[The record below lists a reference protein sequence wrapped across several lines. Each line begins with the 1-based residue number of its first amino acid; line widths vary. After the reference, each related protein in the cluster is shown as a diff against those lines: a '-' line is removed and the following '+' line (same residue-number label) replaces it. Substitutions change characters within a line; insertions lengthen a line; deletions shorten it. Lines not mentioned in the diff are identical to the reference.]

1 MADLTI
7 ANVGEKLIVGQ
18 VDTSFVTLSSKF
30 TPGTTVLNGPVYI
43 GAALQAG
50 VPSAACM
57 IGPPLPNVTFPASLD
72 VKGISF
78 FTGVTNILGNLNV
91 PAVSNFS
98 GLVTINAVEIKN
110 GVDLK
115 NALSLGNDTTV
126 CNAPVIVNSIVKAD
140 DFFSSTGGLNATTK
154 VALKALEIAVG
165 KKAFD
170 IQHPSKTGY
179 RLRHICVE
187 GPTADVYFRGKLQ
200 NSNTIMIPD
209 YWDKLVDIES
219 ISVSLTPIE
228 TYQELFVE
236 KIEWGRKIII
246 KNNLGTS
253 INCSYIVY
261 GERIDGEKNI
271 PEYQGLTPMDYP
283 GDNRE
288 YVINGI

>member
-1 MADLTI
+1 MADFTVVN
-7 ANVGEKLIVGQ
+7 AGEKLQVGQ
-18 VDTSFVTLSSKF
+18 VPTDFPGLGAKLV
-30 TPGTTVLNGPVYI
+30 PGTAVLNGPVYI
-43 GAALQAG
+43 GAAIQG
-50 VPSAACM
+50 GIPSAACM

-72 VKGISF
+72 VKGISNF
-78 FTGVTNILGNLNV
+78 VGITNILGSLNV
-91 PAVSNFS
+91 PAVSNFT

-126 CNAPVIVNSIVKAD
+126 CNAPVIVNSIVKAN
-140 DFFSSTGGLNATTK
+140 DFFSSAGGLNATTK

-170 IQHPSKTGY
+170 IPHPSKDGY

-187 GPTADVYFRGKLQ
+187 GPTADVYFRGRLKD
-200 NSNTIMIPD
+200 SDTIMIPD
-209 YWDKLVDIES
+209 YWHKLVDIES
-219 ISVSLTPIE
+219 ISVSLTPIG

-236 KIEWGRKIII
+236 KVEWGKRIIV

-271 PEYQGLTPMDYP
+271 PEYKGLTPMDYP

-288 YVINGI
+288 YVINGL

>member
-18 VDTSFVTLSSKF
+18 LDTSFVTLSSKF
-30 TPGTTVLNGPVYI
+30 VPGTAVLNGPVYI
-43 GAALQAG
+43 GAAIQGG

-78 FTGVTNILGNLNV
+78 FTGTTNVLGNLNV
-91 PAVSNFS
+91 PAVSNFT

-115 NALSLGNDTTV
+115 NALSLGNDRTV
-126 CNAPVIVNSIVKAD
+126 CNAPVIINSIVKAD
-140 DFFSSTGGLNATTK
+140 DFFSSAGGLNATTK

-170 IQHPSKTGY
+170 IQHPSKNGY

-187 GPTADVYFRGKLQ
+187 GPTADVYFRGKLKD
-200 NSNTIMIPD
+200 SDAIVIPD
-209 YWDKLVDIES
+209 YWHKLVDIES
-219 ISVSLTPIE
+219 ISVSLTPIG

-236 KIEWGRKIII
+236 KVEWGRKIII

-271 PEYQGLTPMDYP
+271 PEYEGLTPTDYP

-288 YVINGI
+288 YVINSL

>member
-1 MADLTI
+1 MADFTVVN
-7 ANVGEKLIVGQ
+7 AGEKLQVGQ
-18 VDTSFVTLSSKF
+18 VPTDFPGLGSKLV
-30 TPGTTVLNGPVYI
+30 PGTAVINGPVYI
-43 GAALQAG
+43 GAALQGG

-72 VKGISF
+72 VKGISI
-78 FTGVTNILGNLNV
+78 FTGITNILGNLNV
-91 PAVSNFS
+91 PAISNFT
-98 GLVTINAVEIKN
+98 GLVTVNAVAIKN

-115 NALSLGNDTTV
+115 NALSLGNDRTV
-126 CNAPVIVNSIVKAD
+126 CNAPVIVNSIIKAD

-154 VALKALEIAVG
+154 VALKALQIAVG

-170 IQHPSKTGY
+170 IQHPSKNGY

-200 NSNTIMIPD
+200 NSDTIMIPD

-271 PEYQGLTPMDYP
+271 PEYKGLTPMDYP

-288 YVINGI
+288 YAISGI

>member
-1 MADLTI
+1 MDCSVS
-7 ANVGEKLIVGQ
+7 NVGDKLQVGIVPTDFPG
-18 VDTSFVTLSSKF
+18 LGSKLV
-30 TPGTTVLNGPVYI
+30 PGTAVINGPVYI
-43 GAALQAG
+43 GEAIQG
-50 VPSAACM
+50 GIPSAACM

-140 DFFSSTGGLNATTK
+140 DFFSSAGGLNATTK
-154 VALKALEIAVG
+154 VALKALEIAVA

-200 NSNTIMIPD
+200 NSDTIMIPD

-271 PEYQGLTPMDYP
+271 PEYKGLTPMDYP